1 VAFLELGEGARRW
14 LIEAGASGATRV
26 RSKMDKA
33 IELAAAL
40 GPAPVEQALGLAA
53 IAGRFADDD
62 LVSILDHLR
71 RSGVPGDVV
80 IVDEGHSVQPGTG
93 PWERF
98 GA

>member
-1 VAFLELGEGARRW
+1 
-14 LIEAGASGATRV
+14 
-26 RSKMDKA
+26 MDKA

-40 GPAPVEQALGLAA
+40 GAGPVEEALGLAA

-71 RSGVPGDVV
+71 RAGVPGDVV

-93 PWERF
+93 PWGRF
-98 GA
+98 GQ